1 MKYRVARC
9 CCIFKE
15 HWYCDLYPVL
25 VPIVG
30 NHFRWLSSSFYYFP
44 LNYVLSTD
52 FSIHVGAE
60 KSGVRDISHQE
71 RPT

>member
-1 MKYRVARC
+1 MKYLATR

-15 HWYCDLYPVL
+15 CWYCHLYLVL

-30 NHFRWLSSSFYYFP
+30 NHFRWLSSSYYFP
-44 LNYVLSTD
+44 LSYMLSTD
-52 FSIHVGAE
+52 FSSHVGVE

-71 RPT
+71 RPTQ